1 MFLRKISNT
10 PFLKSNQKMIY
21 SIRSLSLDFQPIPE
35 FEDPLDGSARSAF
48 AKSCYLKINWKI
60 NENLP
65 VAEAINR
72 MVANKIGALAVFN
85 DHGEIS
91 GMISERDII
100 KIAYLGKTS
109 KTTKISE
116 ICTNGQANL
125 VSVSLDNPIDA
136 CMRKMINCNVRHLLV
151 REKGTGAMVG
161 MISVKDIVKCSLDK
175 HEAVVNKLTEMV
187 VISEAMRNDA

>member
-1 MFLRKISNT
+1 MC
-10 PFLKSNQKMIY
+10 
-21 SIRSLSLDFQPIPE
+21 IRD
-35 FEDPLDGSARSAF
+35 
-48 AKSCYLKINWKI
+48 
-60 NENLP
+60 
-65 VAEAINR
+65 
-72 MVANKIGALAVFN
+72 
-85 DHGEIS
+85 
-91 GMISERDII
+91 RDII

-161 MISVKDIVKCSLDK
+161 MISVKDIVKCALDK